1 MGRKT
6 KISISESARTELFEM
21 IVAAHKESDLGL
33 YKRCK
38 AILLLGE
45 EKLSQSDVSRF
56 CDSPTRTLR
65 SWVKSFKESGVSGLI
80 EKPRPGAKPR
90 LAASQLETLRGI
102 VRENPE
108 KYGLETGVW
117 TAPLIRT
124 VIKKEFSITYDVS
137 QVRRILHK
145 LGFSIQYP
153 RESLSKADLN
163 RQLQWLQETFPEIKK
178 SRKRRRGGLLRG

>member
-6 KISISESARTELFEM
+6 KLAISETARRELFSM
-21 IVAAHKESDLGL
+21 IETAHTESDLGL

-45 EKLSQSDVSRF
+45 EKLSQPDVARF
-56 CDSPTRTLR
+56 CDSPTRTIR
-65 SWVKSFKESGVSGLI
+65 SWVKSFKELGAIGLVA
-80 EKPRPGAKPR
+80 KPRPGAKPK
-90 LAASQLETLRGI
+90 LTTSQLETLQGI
-102 VRENPE
+102 VRANPE
-108 KYGLETGVW
+108 QYGLETGIW
-117 TAPLIRT
+117 TAPLVRT
-124 VIKKEFSITYDVS
+124 VIKKEFGVIYDVS

-163 RQLQWLQETFPEIKK
+163 RQFQWLHFTFPAIKK
-178 SRKRRRGGLLRG
+178 SQKRRRGGILRG